1 MTTAAEM
8 KKQINETTYR
18 WLKKEEWG
26 RIAEIFRRHEVEPPN
41 EDISIMVVAE
51 DGDKV
56 VGLLPFQLVGHAE
69 PLWIAEGY
77 HGRVNWKQMVGIIE
91 AGIRDTVPQYFVFA
105 PDERIARMCEI
116 AGMERLPWVVFRRRL

>member
-1 MTTAAEM
+1 MTTTVEP
-8 KKQINETTYR
+8 KKPAVGVTYR

-51 DGDKV
+51 DNGKV

-77 HGRVNWKQMVGIIE
+77 HGRVNWKQMVGMIE

-105 PDERIARMCEI
+105 PNERIARMCEI
-116 AGMERLPWVVFRRRL
+116 AGMERLPWTIFRRRL